1 MKAPDRRVT
10 MAALCSRRGR
20 RPCTG
25 LLVATLMALAACSGL
40 PPAMPVTPSHDRA
53 PAPITADQ
61 RANLPGDLAIEQR
74 WLKSWFKGTPV
85 RIVQNSDG
93 SLSVAVPREFC
104 FDRGRSDLKPA
115 LAAVLDKV
123 AESLRR
129 RPQAQLLLLAAP
141 PDVNGDPSLALQ
153 RAARVQDHLR
163 QRGIDA
169 ARLVEPAV
177 TNVAA
182 VQLQIGASGR

>member
-1 MKAPDRRVT
+1 MKTPDRRAIE
-10 MAALCSRRGR
+10 AARCSRRGR
-20 RPCTG
+20 RRCTA
-25 LLVATLMALAACSGL
+25 LLVASVLALAACSGL
-40 PPAMPVTPSHDRA
+40 PPALPVATSSDTA
-53 PAPITADQ
+53 PDPITAGQ

-74 WLKSWFKGTPV
+74 WLNSWFKGTPV

-115 LAAVLDKV
+115 LSAVLDKV

-141 PDVNGDPSLALQ
+141 PDESGGPSLALQ
-153 RAARVQDHLR
+153 RAAQVQDHLR
-163 QRGIDA
+163 RLGIHA
-169 ARLVEPAV
+169 ARLAEPAV
-177 TNVAA
+177 ANVAA
-182 VQLQIGASGR
+182 VQLQIGAGRR